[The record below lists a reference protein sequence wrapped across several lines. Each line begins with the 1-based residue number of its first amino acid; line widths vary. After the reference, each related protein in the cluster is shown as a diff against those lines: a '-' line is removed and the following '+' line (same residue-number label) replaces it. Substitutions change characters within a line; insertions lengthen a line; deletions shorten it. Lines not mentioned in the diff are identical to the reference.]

1 MAGLFGGHDFG
12 FLFRRDEGVVEQP
25 VWWAGVAALA
35 LPLGLMSLVWA
46 LIGGAAH
53 REFTPT
59 MQLFDARTGFAY
71 LYLLVFAAAILLI
84 AISYY
89 NLSAKRLR
97 ARHLP
102 PGLAGLLPLAALLT
116 GAMHWMAPRIG
127 DALPGWSVLAVD
139 LAMLAVV
146 AWNVWELGI
155 TTRNRPA

>member
-1 MAGLFGGHDFG
+1 MAGIFGGHSFG
-12 FLFRRDEGVVEQP
+12 FLFRRDEGEVDRRI
-25 VWWAGVAALA
+25 WWAGALA
-35 LPLGLMSLVWA
+35 LAVPLALMSAVWWLV
-46 LIGGAAH
+46 GGAAH

-59 MQLFDARTGFAY
+59 LQLFDARTGFTY

-97 ARHLP
+97 AQGLV

-155 TTRNRPA
+155 NTRSRPA